1 MDEKLITISK
11 ADYEVAKDSVIQE
24 MLGDEKLKGE
34 TKLLIPLIGSIFVEK
49 MKARLFGDKEEK

>member
-11 ADYEVAKDSVIQE
+11 ADYEVAKDAVIQE

-34 TKLLIPLIGSIFVEK
+34 AKLLIPFVEK
-49 MKARLFGDKEEK
+49 MKARLFGDKEDK